1 MDKQTLTRD
10 IKQEI
15 GCWPTTSDIARYL
28 GKSRDYV
35 RNLMDGTDALVSNR
49 RRQYMAGDVAE
60 RIMAQREM

>member
-35 RNLMDGTDALVSNR
+35 RTLMAGTDALVSNR

-60 RIMAQREM
+60 RILERRQ

>member
-15 GCWPTTSDIARYL
+15 GCWPTTSEIARYL

-35 RNLMDGTDALVSNR
+35 REMMAGADALVSNR
-49 RRQYMAGDVAE
+49 RKQYMAGDVAE
-60 RIMAQREM
+60 RIMERRR

>member
-28 GKSRDYV
+28 GRSRDYV
-35 RNLMDGTDALVSNR
+35 RNLMDGADALVSNR

-60 RIMAQREM
+60 RILERRQ

>member
-60 RIMAQREM
+60 KILERRQ

>member
-60 RIMAQREM
+60 RILERRQ

>member
-15 GCWPTTSDIARYL
+15 GCWPTTSEIARYL

-60 RIMAQREM
+60 RILERRQ

>member
-15 GCWPTTSDIARYL
+15 GCWPTTSEIARYL

-35 RNLMDGTDALVSNR
+35 RAMMAGADALVSNR
-49 RRQYMAGDVAE
+49 RKQYMAGDVAE
-60 RIMAQREM
+60 RIMERRR